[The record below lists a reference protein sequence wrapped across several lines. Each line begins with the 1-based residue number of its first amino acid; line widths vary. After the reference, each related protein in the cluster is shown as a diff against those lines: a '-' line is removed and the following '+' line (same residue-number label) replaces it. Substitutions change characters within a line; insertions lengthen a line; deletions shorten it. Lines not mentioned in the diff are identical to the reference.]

1 MSRTYVII
9 NASDVSSVD
18 FDQVHETSAD
28 TLRWSL
34 NADGSRGDKTF
45 VKFSGETPS
54 FLDGKDQYTHAEIRA
69 ILAGSEWTP
78 PSPFREASE

>member
-18 FDQVHETSAD
+18 FDQVYQTSAD

-34 NADGSRGDKTF
+34 NADGSRGDNTF

-54 FLDGKDQYTHAEIRA
+54 FLEGKDQYTHSEIRA

-78 PSPFREASE
+78 EDSE

>member
-45 VKFSGETPS
+45 VKYTGNTPRV
-54 FLDGKDQYTHAEIRA
+54 LYGKDTYTHSQMVA
-69 ILAGSEWTP
+69 ILSQSEWNP
-78 PSPFREASE
+78 PIPDE

>member
-9 NASDVSSVD
+9 DASDVSSVD
-18 FDQVHETSAD
+18 FDQVYQTSAD
-28 TLRWSL
+28 TIRWSL

-45 VKFSGETPS
+45 VKFSGETPF
-54 FLDGKDQYTHAEIRA
+54 FLEGKDQYTHSEIRT

-78 PSPFREASE
+78 EDSE